1 LHRPQWAAIPIGE
14 LHLART
20 IPEETISRIKNAANI
35 VDIVGD
41 SVVLKKSGSNYLGL
55 CPFHTEKTPSFT
67 VSPDKQIF
75 YCFGCHAGGNV
86 ISFVMQHE
94 GLSFPEAV
102 RELGRKYGIEIPE
115 SHLTPDQKRQFLE
128 REQLCRINELA
139 MRFFRESLIDAS
151 SGHRAK
157 AYLVGRGM
165 TRNIIEGHHLGYSPN
180 RWDGLLQ
187 HMQQKKVP
195 LDLLAKSGLIIPRK
209 NSNGYYDRF
218 RDRIMFP
225 ILDTNKQVI
234 GFGGRVMGDDLP
246 KYLNSPETPLYNK
259 RRSLYGIHAAKQ
271 EARKSGVIYL
281 VEGYF
286 DALAMHLYGISNTV
300 ATLGTALT
308 VEHVQ
313 LIKGVVGSSGYA
325 ILVYDSDQAGIKAAK
340 RSISLFEQG
349 MLAARILVLP
359 EGYDP
364 DDYLKEH
371 GPEDFLK
378 ASEQAMGM
386 VPFLIDSAIK
396 RYGLSLEG
404 KVKVV
409 SALQDALAA
418 VQDTIARSLYMKQL
432 AERLDIDETAVM
444 EKVRQTSRRSVAGGT
459 RAANEALDRL
469 QPKLGGVSRLEQQ
482 IMAMMLRFP
491 VMIPEIVGL
500 NILDYFEDE
509 KLKAIGQMIIDQA
522 QQGEHNVADLVSNVQ
537 DSKYRNLLAKLAI
550 GEQHWDRKGCERLL
564 EQFTS
569 RHRRQLKNDIQ
580 RQIEAAEKN
589 NDMDLLFKLLA
600 QKQNQAEKN

>member
-1 LHRPQWAAIPIGE
+1 M
-14 LHLART
+14 ART

-41 SVVLKKSGSNYLGL
+41 SVALKKSGLNYLGL

-75 YCFGCHAGGNV
+75 YCFGCHTGGNV
-86 ISFVMQHE
+86 FSFMMQHE

-102 RELGRKYGIEIPE
+102 RELGRKYGIEVPE
-115 SHLTPDQKRQFLE
+115 SNMTPDQKRHYSE
-128 REQLCRINELA
+128 REKLYRVNELA
-139 MRFFRESLIDAS
+139 MGFFRDALNNAA
-151 SGHRAK
+151 SGQRAK

-165 TRNIIEGHHLGYSPN
+165 TRKIIEGHQLGYAPN
-180 RWDGLLQ
+180 RWDGLLRY
-187 HMQQKKVP
+187 MGQKKVP
-195 LDLLAKSGLIIPRK
+195 LELLDKSGLIIPRK
-209 NSNGYYDRF
+209 NSQGYYDRF
-218 RDRIMFP
+218 RDRIIFP
-225 ILDTNKQVI
+225 IFDFNKKVI
-234 GFGGRVMGDDLP
+234 GFGGRVMGDDMP

-313 LIKGVVGSSGYA
+313 LIKGLVGSSGYA

-340 RSISLFEQG
+340 RSITIFEQG
-349 MLAARILVLP
+349 MLDARILVLP

-364 DDYLKEH
+364 DDFLKEF
-371 GPEDFLK
+371 GPDNFLK
-378 ASEQAMGM
+378 ASESALGM
-386 VPFLIDSAIK
+386 VPFLIDSAIE

-409 SALQDALAA
+409 SALQESMAA
-418 VQDTIARSLYMKQL
+418 VQDTIARSLYIKQL
-432 AERLDIDETAVM
+432 AEKLGIDEAAVM
-444 EKVRQTSRRSVAGGT
+444 EKVQQATQRSVSGRSRIQDRAYQPPFRGAG
-459 RAANEALDRL
+459 
-469 QPKLGGVSRLEQQ
+469 RLEQQ
-482 IMAMMLRFP
+482 IVAMMLRYP
-491 VMIPEIVGL
+491 IMIPEIVGQ
-500 NILDYFEDE
+500 NILDYFEDD
-509 KLKAIGQMIIDQA
+509 KLKTIGQMIINQTH
-522 QQGEHNVADLVSNVQ
+522 QGEQGVADLVSMIQ
-537 DSKYRNLLAKLAI
+537 DSKYRSLLTKLAMS
-550 GEQHWDRKGCERLL
+550 EQHWDRQGCERLL
-564 EQFTS
+564 VQFMA
-569 RHRRQLKNDIQ
+569 RQRKQLKNDLQ
-580 RQIEAAEKN
+580 RQIEAAEKDK
-589 NDMDLLFKLLA
+589 DMDLLLKLLA